1 MQLVFAAPRERS
13 ALVHVERRLRVLLVL
28 GSVALVIAVTSGAR
42 AQVGVEAASTVFHES
57 GGPVNMTVIVPEVN
71 ATVDVADP
79 LTLRAGWSADV
90 VSGASVAVVDA
101 PAEDVDAITTASV
114 HDTRHVFG
122 GGFTLRD
129 DQSALTAGYRYG
141 FENDYR
147 SHGFDV
153 SARTE
158 LFDHNS
164 IFELAYARSFDSACD
179 GPGAEDPAQK
189 PRLDSSDGCF
199 KDDDPDRTTHD
210 IDVHGLQ
217 VSGTQNLTPLLVMQ
231 LGLSAQIE
239 HGFLSN
245 PYRAV
250 RIGATAAQEH
260 HPSDRARYAATLA
273 FRYWLE
279 PLSGALQPSV
289 RLYRDT
295 WHLRAISMELGYE
308 QSLGTDLRVR
318 VRGRYHIQ
326 SGAAFYSDDY
336 VLAPRGQ
343 YFTGDRDLSPLKTL
357 MVGGEVSYAVPAD
370 DEGDVLSIFSSFSL
384 KLKGD
389 LLQTYLDEFHYD
401 RVEPPNDLAL
411 IGTFALLAEF

>member
-1 MQLVFAAPRERS
+1 VRVQLTLSRLCLLAIVSVSTNAS
-13 ALVHVERRLRVLLVL
+13 AQL
-28 GSVALVIAVTSGAR
+28 
-42 AQVGVEAASTVFHES
+42 GVEAASTVFHES
-57 GGPVNMTVIVPEVN
+57 GGPISMTVIVPEVN
-71 ATVDVADP
+71 AEVDLADA
-79 LTLRAGWSADV
+79 LSLRAGWSADV
-90 VSGASVAVVDA
+90 VTGASVAVVDA
-101 PAEDVDAITTASV
+101 PAETVDAITTASV
-114 HDTRHVFG
+114 TDTRHVLG

-129 DQSALTAGYRYG
+129 EQSTLSASYRYG

-158 LFDHNS
+158 LFDRNTT
-164 IFELAYARSFDSACD
+164 FEIAYARSFDSVCD

-199 KDDDPDRTTHD
+199 NEDDPDRADHD
-210 IDVHGLQ
+210 LAVHGLQ
-217 VSGTQNLTPLLVMQ
+217 LSGTQNLSPRLVLQ
-231 LGLSAQIE
+231 LGLSAQIQ

-250 RIGATAAQEH
+250 RIGPTAAQEH
-260 HPSDRARYAATLA
+260 HPDNRARYAATIGL
-273 FRYWLE
+273 RYWIK

-295 WHLRAISMELGYE
+295 WHLRAASLELGYE

-318 VRGRYHIQ
+318 VRGRLHMQ

-343 YFTGDRDLSPLKTL
+343 YFTGDRELSALKTVL
-357 MVGGEVSYAVPAD
+357 VGGELTYSVPAN
-370 DEGDVLSIFSSFSL
+370 DEGEVLGIFSALSL

-389 LLQTYLDEFHYD
+389 LLQSYLEEFHYD
-401 RVEPPNDLAL
+401 QVEPPNDLAL
-411 IGTFALLAEF
+411 IGTFAILAEI

>member
-1 MQLVFAAPRERS
+1 MQLTAPLLAFAI
-13 ALVHVERRLRVLLVL
+13 L
-28 GSVALVIAVTSGAR
+28 IAAGGVAR
-42 AQVGVEAASTVFHES
+42 AQLGVEAAGTVFHES
-57 GGPVNMTVIVPEVN
+57 GGPLSMTVVVPEVK
-71 ATVDVADP
+71 AEVEVAEA
-79 LTLRAGWSADV
+79 LSVRAGWSADV

-101 PAEDVDAITTASV
+101 PTEDVDAITTASV
-114 HDTRHVFG
+114 SDTRHVFG

-129 DQSALTAGYRYG
+129 EQSALSAGYRYG

-158 LFDHNS
+158 LFDRNS
-164 IFELAYARSFDSACD
+164 IFEIAYARSFDSVCD

-189 PRLDSSDGCF
+189 PRLDASDGCF
-199 KDDDPDRTTHD
+199 DESDPDRTDHD
-210 IDVHGLQ
+210 IAVHGLQ
-217 VSGTQNLTPLLVMQ
+217 VSGTQNLTPRLVMQ

-245 PYRAV
+245 AYRAV
-250 RIGATAAQEH
+250 RIGPTAAQEH

-273 FRYWLE
+273 FRYWIA
-279 PLSGALQPSV
+279 PLSGALQPSF

-295 WHLRAISMELGYE
+295 WHLRALSMELGYE
-308 QSLGTDLRVR
+308 QSVGTDLRIR
-318 VRGRYHIQ
+318 IRGRLHMQ

-343 YFTGDRDLSPLKTL
+343 YFTGDRDLSPLKTV
-357 MVGGEVSYAVPAD
+357 MGGGEVTYSVPAN
-370 DEGDVLSIFSSFSL
+370 DEGDVLGIFSSFSL

-389 LLQTYLDEFHYD
+389 LLQTYLEDFRYD
-401 RVEPPNDLAL
+401 RVKPPNDLAL
-411 IGTFALLAEF
+411 IGTFAILAEL

>member
-1 MQLVFAAPRERS
+1 VQLTS
-13 ALVHVERRLRVLLVL
+13 ALR
-28 GSVALVIAVTSGAR
+28 VALVIAAVLASTPSAR
-42 AQVGVEAASTVFHES
+42 AQLGVEAASTVFHES
-57 GGPVNMTVIVPEVN
+57 GGPVNMTVIVPAVTAAVEL
-71 ATVDVADP
+71 AEP
-79 LTLRAGWSADV
+79 LTLRASWSADV

-101 PAEDVDAITTASV
+101 PTETVDAITTASV
-114 HDTRHVFG
+114 SDTRHVFG
-122 GGFTLRD
+122 GGLTLRD
-129 DQSALTAGYRYG
+129 DQSALSAGYRYG

-158 LFDHNS
+158 LFDRNS
-164 IFELAYARSFDSACD
+164 MFEIAYARSFDSVCD

-199 KDDDPDRTTHD
+199 KDDDSDRASHD

-231 LGLSAQIE
+231 LGLSAQIQ

-245 PYRAV
+245 AYRAV
-250 RIGATAAQEH
+250 RIGPTAAQEH
-260 HPSDRARYAATLA
+260 HPADRARYAATLA

-279 PLSGALQPSV
+279 PLSGALQPSI

-295 WHLRAISMELGYE
+295 WHLRALSAELGYE
-308 QSLGTDLRVR
+308 QSLGTDLRLR

-343 YFTGDRDLSPLKTL
+343 YFTGDRDLSPLKTV
-357 MVGGEVSYAVPAD
+357 MVGGEVTYAVPAN
-370 DEGDVLSIFSSFSL
+370 ENGEVLGIFSSFSL

-401 RVEPPNDLAL
+401 RVEAPNDLAL
-411 IGTFALLAEF
+411 IGTFAIQAEL

>member
-1 MQLVFAAPRERS
+1 VQLTCA
-13 ALVHVERRLRVLLVL
+13 LRV
-28 GSVALVIAVTSGAR
+28 AFVIAAVLATARGAR
-42 AQVGVEAASTVFHES
+42 AQLGVEAASTVFHES
-57 GGPVNMTVIVPEVN
+57 GGPVNMTVIVPAVT
-71 ATVDVADP
+71 ATVDVAEP

-101 PAEDVDAITTASV
+101 PTETVDAITTASV
-114 HDTRHVFG
+114 SDTRHVFG

-129 DQSALTAGYRYG
+129 DQSALSAGYRYG

-158 LFDHNS
+158 LFDRNS
-164 IFELAYARSFDSACD
+164 IFEIAYARSFDSVCD

-199 KDDDPDRTTHD
+199 KDDDPDRADHD

-217 VSGTQNLTPLLVMQ
+217 ISGTQNLTPLFVMQ
-231 LGLSAQIE
+231 LGLSAQIQ

-245 PYRAV
+245 AYRAV
-250 RIGATAAQEH
+250 RIGPTAAQEH
-260 HPSDRARYAATLA
+260 HPADRARYAATLA
-273 FRYWLE
+273 FRYWLD
-279 PLSGALQPSV
+279 PLSGALQPSI

-295 WHLRAISMELGYE
+295 WHLRALSVELGYE

-318 VRGRYHIQ
+318 VRGRYHLQ

-343 YFTGDRDLSPLKTL
+343 YFTGDRDLSPLKTV
-357 MVGGEVSYAVPAD
+357 MVGGEVTYSVPAN
-370 DEGDVLSIFSSFSL
+370 ENGDVLGIFSSFSL

-401 RVEPPNDLAL
+401 RVEAPNDLAL
-411 IGTFALLAEF
+411 IGTFAIQAEL

>member
-1 MQLVFAAPRERS
+1 MQLSS
-13 ALVHVERRLRVLLVL
+13 ALLAAGIVATTLV
-28 GSVALVIAVTSGAR
+28 ATSDGAR
-42 AQVGVEAASTVFHES
+42 AQLGVEAASTVFHES
-57 GGPVNMTVIVPEVN
+57 GGPVSMTVVVPEVN
-71 ATVDVADP
+71 ATVDVADA
-79 LTLRAGWSADV
+79 LSLRAGWSADV

-101 PAEDVDAITTASV
+101 PTESVDAITTASV
-114 HDTRHVFG
+114 TDTRHVFG

-129 DQSALTAGYRYG
+129 EQSALSAGYRYG

-158 LFDHNS
+158 LFDRNS
-164 IFELAYARSFDSACD
+164 MFEIAYARSFDSVCD

-199 KDDDPDRTTHD
+199 DDSDPDRAAHD

-217 VSGTQNLTPLLVMQ
+217 LSGTQNLTPLLVMQ
-231 LGLSAQIE
+231 LGLSAQIQ

-245 PYRAV
+245 AYRAV
-250 RIGATAAQEH
+250 RIGPTAAQEH
-260 HPSDRARYAATLA
+260 HPGDRARYAATLA
-273 FRYWLE
+273 FRYWIE

-295 WHLRAISMELGYE
+295 WHLRALSAELGYE
-308 QSLGTDLRVR
+308 QSLGTDLRIR
-318 VRGRYHIQ
+318 IRGRFHVQ
-326 SGAAFYSDDY
+326 TGAAFYSDDY

-343 YFTGDRDLSPLKTL
+343 YFTGDRDLSPLKTV
-357 MVGGEVSYAVPAD
+357 MGGGEVTYSVPAN
-370 DEGDVLSIFSSFSL
+370 ENGDVLGIFSSFSL

-411 IGTFALLAEF
+411 IGTFAILAEL

>member
-1 MQLVFAAPRERS
+1 LRAA
-13 ALVHVERRLRVLLVL
+13 LLVA
-28 GSVALVIAVTSGAR
+28 ALLATAGVAR
-42 AQVGVEAASTVFHES
+42 AQLGVEAASTVFHES
-57 GGPVNMTVIVPEVN
+57 GGPVNMTVIVPAVS
-71 ATVDVADP
+71 ATVDIAEP
-79 LTLRAGWSADV
+79 LSVRAGWSADV

-101 PAEDVDAITTASV
+101 PTESVDAITTASV
-114 HDTRHVFG
+114 NDVRHVFG

-129 DQSALTAGYRYG
+129 DQSALSAGYRYG

-158 LFDHNS
+158 LFDRNS
-164 IFELAYARSFDSACD
+164 TFEIAYARSFDSVCD

-189 PRLDSSDGCF
+189 ARLDSSDGCF
-199 KDDDPDRTTHD
+199 KDDPDRTEHD

-217 VSGTQNLTPLLVMQ
+217 ISGTQNLTPLLVMQ
-231 LGLSAQIE
+231 LGLSAQIQ

-245 PYRAV
+245 AYRAV

-260 HPSDRARYAATLA
+260 HPADRARYAATAGL
-273 FRYWLE
+273 RYWVK

-295 WHLRAISMELGYE
+295 WHLRALSLELGYE

-318 VRGRYHIQ
+318 IRGRYHIQ

-343 YFTGDRDLSPLKTL
+343 YFTGDRDLSPLRTL
-357 MVGGEVSYAVPAD
+357 MAGGEVTYSVPAN
-370 DEGDVLSIFSSFSL
+370 DEGDVLGIFESFSL

-389 LLQTYLDEFHYD
+389 LLQTYLSDFHYD
-401 RVEPPNDLAL
+401 RVEVPNDLAL
-411 IGTFALLAEF
+411 IGTFAIQAQL